1 MILVYDLYNNSMMLA
16 FTEKNC
22 ITEAL
27 ISPGPIFI
35 SGL

>member
-1 MILVYDLYNNSMMLA
+1 MQLYNNSMM
-16 FTEKNC
+16 FTFTKNNY

-27 ISPGPIFI
+27 ISPGPSFI